1 MQENI
6 LYSGMHYYY
15 KLLQSIGELKKQQEY
30 TYLNTDTGKRQL
42 EELNKAWV
50 ECFAGL
56 LEEGVSYFVIRDAKE
71 SSKDLIRITI
81 ENINYDCKISDLSQ
95 NIEFHKSLK
104 PLLEKLNIDKKEQ
117 KENDFKSKE
126 KRKKDVTG
134 NKTGNDFPEIFKNSE
149 RQTKENINKVT
160 EFTSKGMDSET
171 TLKECQKDLKE
182 KTSPNPIEKTKEDAD
197 DKVLE
202 RKEEISESA
211 KPLDEKAKR
220 LNSFVFDRVAL
231 EIFEEGA
238 VLSEKF
244 ELYVFPLNIK
254 ANDSHAKIIVAAKN
268 VQNDWR
274 CFVSEKIATITA
286 DLWGYEIL
294 IRGIFKNGNFE
305 SWIVLAGATAS
316 NCNMNI
322 SVIENRSED
331 MEKTNWGH
339 IYFKKEDYEFH
350 VIPFEK
356 ENSNKDIDPA
366 GLIVAIKDND
376 NIHIYSN
383 PYVNEVLAP
392 LKNTIFSLTGY
403 WVDDEL
409 VVDCKQKGV

>member
-30 TYLNTDTGKRQL
+30 TYLNTDTGERQL

-71 SSKDLIRITI
+71 PSKDLIRITI

-95 NIEFHKSLK
+95 NIEFHKSLQ

-117 KENDFKSKE
+117 KENDFKFKEKNEKDTTEIDSLEILKDSEMQAKGNVKEIIKSISKE
-126 KRKKDVTG
+126 KDLEAASKK
-134 NKTGNDFPEIFKNSE
+134 N
-149 RQTKENINKVT
+149 
-160 EFTSKGMDSET
+160 
-171 TLKECQKDLKE
+171 QKDLKE
-182 KTSPNPIEKTKEDAD
+182 DMASNSIDATKKDVD
-197 DKVLE
+197 DKTLE
-202 RKEEISESA
+202 KKKEISEPI
-211 KPLDEKAKR
+211 KLLDEKAKR
-220 LNSFVFDRVAL
+220 LNSFIFDHVAL

-254 ANDSHAKIIVAAKN
+254 TNDSHAKIIVAAKN
-268 VQNDWR
+268 SQNDWR
-274 CFVSEKIATITA
+274 YFASEKIATITA

-316 NCNMNI
+316 NCNANI
-322 SVIENRSED
+322 SIDENRSENTR
-331 MEKTNWGH
+331 KTNWGH
-339 IYFKKEDYEFH
+339 IYFKKENYEFH
-350 VIPFEK
+350 IIPFEK
-356 ENSNKDIDPA
+356 ENSNKDIDQA

-383 PYVNEVLAP
+383 PYVNEVLVP
-392 LKNTIFSLTGY
+392 LKNVIFSLTGY